1 MKIEFWSDIVCPW
14 CGLTEHRL
22 ELALARFEH
31 RADVDLVHR
40 SFQTHPDL
48 PREGV
53 TQKQL
58 LAMHHIDP
66 ANADRILGPIERFAE
81 SEGLQPYRAI
91 ERTLGPTD
99 YAHELLAYATEKGL
113 HAQAWESMFR
123 AHFGEARNLWT
134 IDEVVA
140 FASEIGL
147 DPLETRAV
155 LEGRKYKPIV
165 DRDQLEAQRLGA
177 TGTPYILID
186 GKYVLAGA
194 RDTESLLAA
203 MQQVWR
209 ETRPAEVLVTL
220 GSQSE
225 ACSVDGCE

>member
-22 ELALARFEH
+22 ERALARFEN
-31 RADVDLVHR
+31 RAEVELVHR

-66 ANADRILGPIERFAE
+66 ANTDRILGPIERFAE
-81 SEGLQPYRAI
+81 TEGLQPYRAI

-113 HAQAWESMFR
+113 HAHAWKNMFR
-123 AHFGEARNLWT
+123 AHFGEARKLWT

-147 DPLETRAV
+147 DPMETRAV

-165 DRDQLEAQRLGA
+165 DQDQLEAQRLGA

-186 GKYVLAGA
+186 RKYVLAGA
-194 RDTESLLAA
+194 RDTETLLAA
-203 MQQVWR
+203 LQQVWR
-209 ETRPAEVLVTL
+209 ETHPAETLVTL
-220 GSQSE
+220 GGQAE
-225 ACSVDGCE
+225 ACSIDGCD